1 MFLDMNV
8 NWLAVLAAALVNM
21 ALGFLW
27 YGPIFGKA
35 WMKLSGL
42 TDAKL
47 NEMKNKGMS
56 STYVLSML
64 GALVMAFVMA
74 QFVNIS
80 GASTVTEGALLGF
93 WAWLGL
99 VAPVQLTQV
108 LYEGKSWNLYFINTG
123 YYLVSLKLMG
133 AVLASWG

>member
-1 MFLDMNV
+1 MFLDLSV
-8 NWLAVLAAALVNM
+8 NWVAVLAAAIVNM

-74 QFVNIS
+74 QFVSLS
-80 GASTVTEGALLGF
+80 GASTVTDGALLGF

-108 LYEGKSWNLYFINTG
+108 LYEGKSWNLFFINTG